1 MLLQRSP
8 IRFPHVDIEADLRH
22 VIREKLLDLRFVPG
36 DAGNG
41 DHLLQKRNRF
51 FATVVDLLH
60 KRLADTRTHLRSSK
74 KAVGRSVIRRR
85 SYLSQS
91 AFIHVVAYR
100 ATPPA
105 MNFTLECRR
114 CTVA

>member
-85 SYLSQS
+85 SYLSQPRS
-91 AFIHVVAYR
+91 STSSPIERHAAGDEFHARV
-100 ATPPA
+100 P
-105 MNFTLECRR
+105 
-114 CTVA
+114 